1 MCPCVRPLHLKPE
14 CAVRSASEFQG
25 SGRRFELKGECNG
38 AGSVEDYAHH
48 PTELAATLATAK
60 EMGYERVIAV
70 HQPFTYSR
78 TKALM
83 DDFAAVLRQADQ
95 CVLLPIMGSREVD
108 DGSVKSED
116 LAAKIP
122 GSIVVDGLESA
133 ANWVKQNAREGD
145 LVVCMSCGDLYKAC
159 DMMVGKA

>member
-1 MCPCVRPLHLKPE
+1 M
-14 CAVRSASEFQG
+14 
-25 SGRRFELKGECNG
+25 
-38 AGSVEDYAHH
+38 
-48 PTELAATLATAK
+48 
-60 EMGYERVIAV
+60 